1 MKSIIIL
8 SIALVSIIGVAH
20 SQDTTRTPVPQG
32 DPELKQSP
40 DQLNQS
46 MLQDMVKITSAQLP
60 DDVKAA
66 MMGDE
71 FKGSKTYYKHKKR
84 KEYGVEVRD
93 GEVSSFHFFDKDGQ
107 PLNKR
112 D

>member
-1 MKSIIIL
+1 M
-8 SIALVSIIGVAH
+8 SIIGVAQG
-20 SQDTTRTPVPQG
+20 QDTTRTPIPQG
-32 DPELKQSP
+32 DPELKQAP

-46 MLQDMVKITSAQLP
+46 MLQDMVKISSTQLP
-60 DDVKAA
+60 EDVKAA
-66 MMGDE
+66 IAGDE

-93 GEVSSFHFFDKDGQ
+93 GEVSSFHFFDKDGK